1 MKAIEEFIGML
12 VIDNDLKKKV
22 WCFTSVSALYDVIN
36 RTFFPLVKY
45 SNIELVFKYLHYM
58 SLYFRKKFSNPSQ
71 EIAEKL

>member
-1 MKAIEEFIGML
+1 ML